1 MHLGRFLKTR
11 ANSDEKKKKA
21 WKQYYERL
29 LHAEFSWCEED
40 LSEVD
45 PVLGPPPVITQEMVE
60 KSISKMKKAKAPVP
74 SGVVWLVCSKSL
86 QMSVVK
92 WLLTSRTSL
101 FVTKQCL
108 ENAITASLLIYLR
121 IHWRPFDDFKNKQKK
136 YEVILLDM
144 YILKVCSIHYTLR

>member
-29 LHAEFSWCEED
+29 LHAEFPWCEED

-74 SGVVWLVCSKSL
+74 SGVV
-86 QMSVVK
+86 
-92 WLLTSRTSL
+92 
-101 FVTKQCL
+101 
-108 ENAITASLLIYLR
+108 
-121 IHWRPFDDFKNKQKK
+121 
-136 YEVILLDM
+136 
-144 YILKVCSIHYTLR
+144 

>member
-1 MHLGRFLKTR
+1 MNKENKGIMAEKCNR
-11 ANSDEKKKKA
+11 SDFGNLVQGDEEKKKA

-74 SGVVWLVCSKSL
+74 SGVV
-86 QMSVVK
+86 
-92 WLLTSRTSL
+92 
-101 FVTKQCL
+101 
-108 ENAITASLLIYLR
+108 
-121 IHWRPFDDFKNKQKK
+121 
-136 YEVILLDM
+136 
-144 YILKVCSIHYTLR
+144 